1 METVDDGDP
10 RQRRHL
16 AGAASPATK
25 KADKCGEEGGEEAN
39 DDEKLIVRII
49 RTHGPLFVCEDP
61 SLFLQ
66 TFPQARKKH
75 YHSDH
80 LSIEELEYLGHSFD
94 IVFKNEHDS
103 HRRACLRER
112 HATSCRVYRYLTDE
126 MGLRLRHGSQFGAAF
141 IGYRDVNGHGE
152 YLVYLGP
159 LSRLEEVAAVRVARS
174 VAKEAWVAE
183 ELHDG
188 SGFSFTRLS
197 PPISE
202 RSPRQTPR
210 QLVMER
216 NGPKTGG

>member
-1 METVDDGDP
+1 MEKLEDDDP
-10 RQRRHL
+10 RQRRHF
-16 AGAASPATK
+16 GGDAAPTTR
-25 KADKCGEEGGEEAN
+25 KADKCGEEGGGEAN
-39 DDEKLIVRII
+39 DDEKIILRII
-49 RTHGPLFVCEDP
+49 RTHGPLFVCENP

-66 TFPQARKKH
+66 TLPQARKKH
-75 YHSDH
+75 YRSDH

-94 IVFKNEHDS
+94 IVFKNEQDA

-112 HATSCRVYRYLTDE
+112 HANFCRMYRYLTDE

-183 ELHDG
+183 VQQDG

-197 PPISE
+197 PSVSGRASRE
-202 RSPRQTPR
+202 TPR
-210 QLVMER
+210 QLVMGT
-216 NGPKTGG
+216 NGPKTDS